1 MSSFNYITDQL
12 LMYFSNVRCT
22 IVVIL
27 LFASLMLLQGC
38 NSENTTE
45 LVKENRQLVLLNEVK
60 ANDYQQE
67 SLFPGITQTE
77 SRAQLAFGV
86 SGKVHK
92 VMVDIG
98 SQLKAG
104 EVMATMDLE
113 RYQLVL
119 DSARSEV
126 SKAQIALEEYT
137 SNYERLTRLRS
148 NKTISQQELEAS
160 RTLYLTAQASLRD
173 ANSKVQLAERDL
185 AQAVIKAPYDGVVSS
200 RQVEPFEEVEQN
212 QVIFSFDSSAKL
224 IVESSIPVYLAATL
238 RSTKEPSITITH
250 QGQSFNASV
259 AHISARAT
267 NGVSL
272 PIKLHLHLPDNQFLP
287 PGVVVSVNYRLQ
299 NRENLILVPHGS
311 VSGEATNESTFV
323 YSYDSEAQIV
333 SRRPVQIV
341 DIQPSG
347 YWISSDLRLGE
358 RYVAAGAAFISDGQH
373 VRVSEEKH

>member
-1 MSSFNYITDQL
+1 
-12 LMYFSNVRCT
+12 
-22 IVVIL
+22 
-27 LFASLMLLQGC
+27 LLQGC

-45 LVKENRQLVLLNEVK
+45 LVKDNRQIVLLNEVK

-98 SQLKAG
+98 SRLKAG

-137 SNYERLTRLRS
+137 SNYKRLTRLRS

-173 ANSKVQLAERDL
+173 AKSKVQLAERDL
-185 AQAVIKAPYDGVVSS
+185 TQAVIKAPYDGVVSS

-212 QVIFSFDSSAKL
+212 QVVFSFDSSAKL
-224 IVESSIPVYLAATL
+224 IVESSVPVSLAATL
-238 RSTKEPSITITH
+238 RSTNEPSITITH

-259 AHISARAT
+259 AHISERAT
-267 NGVSL
+267 NGLSL
-272 PIKLHLHLPDNQFLP
+272 PVKLHLHLPDNQFLP
-287 PGVVVSVNYRLQ
+287 PGVVVAVNYRLQ
-299 NRENLILVPHGS
+299 NKEDLILVPHGS
-311 VSGEATNESTFV
+311 VSGEANSESTFV
-323 YSYDSEAQIV
+323 YLYDSEAQV
-333 SRRPVQIV
+333 VRRIPVQIV
-341 DIQPSG
+341 DIQPTG
-347 YWISSDLRLGE
+347 YWISSDLKLGE
-358 RYVAAGAAFISDGQH
+358 RYVAAGAAFISDGLQ
-373 VRVSEEKH
+373 VRVSEEKL